1 MSKNCKTAL
10 CAAGAGLVLSL
21 AARIITIICFTDM
34 KTGFLY
40 HGSEILCNIILYGFA
55 AAAAVAA
62 GIFTRKEPKYVKVSE
77 KGSLAIGIVT
87 LLAAVC
93 AVYEGI
99 METSAL
105 TPNAFLMF
113 LDFAGALYMAILA
126 FITIHKKDFSPGR
139 GFGYSLTGIY
149 CIMRGIYIYMNRMV
163 IAAVPE
169 YLSEL
174 IGVLA
179 CAFFFMSFGKMF
191 SGNSEKLTRPMLSI
205 WGTGA
210 AVITIS
216 TGLGV
221 GLSKLFAPAEIS
233 ERISVS
239 TKYAE
244 IFYQDQQGADG
255 YIMTFPPFVNIALG
269 FLAMTVVVVSLK
281 CAVAEDP
288 IIQKEKP
295 TEEEPGEQ

>member
-10 CAAGAGLVLSL
+10 CAAGAGFILSL

-40 HGSEILCNIILYGFA
+40 HGSEILCNILLYGFA
-55 AAAAVAA
+55 AAAAAAA

-77 KGSLAIGIVT
+77 KGSLAVGIVT

-99 METSAL
+99 METNAL
-105 TPNAFLMF
+105 TPNLFLMF

-126 FITIHKKDFSPGR
+126 FMTMAKKDFSPGR
-139 GFGYSLTGIY
+139 GFCYSLTGVY

-174 IGVLA
+174 IGVLV

-191 SGNSEKLTRPMLSI
+191 SGNSEKLTRPMISV

-210 AVITIS
+210 AIITVS

-233 ERISVS
+233 ERISFS

-244 IFYQDQQGADG
+244 TFYQEQQGADS
-255 YIMTFPPFVNIALG
+255 YIMTSPPFVNIALG

-281 CAVAEDP
+281 CATAEEP
-288 IIQKEKP
+288 IIQTENP
-295 TEEEPGEQ
+295 SEEEPGQQ

>member
-10 CAAGAGLVLSL
+10 FAAGAGLVLSL

-40 HGSEILCNIILYGFA
+40 HGSEILCNILLYVFA
-55 AAAAVAA
+55 LAAVVVA
-62 GIFTRKEPKYVKVSE
+62 GIITRKEPKYVKVSE

-87 LLAAVC
+87 LLAAAC
-93 AVYEGI
+93 AAYEGI

-105 TPNAFLMF
+105 TPNLFLMI

-126 FITIHKKDFSPGR
+126 LMTLSNKEFSPGR
-139 GFGYSLTGIY
+139 GFCYSFTGVY
-149 CIMRGIYIYMNRMV
+149 CILRGIYIYMNRMV

-169 YLSEL
+169 YLAEL
-174 IGVLA
+174 IGVLF

-191 SGNSEKLTRPMLSI
+191 SGNSEKLTRPMLSV

-210 AVITIS
+210 AIITIS

-221 GLSKLFAPAEIS
+221 GLSKIFAPAEIS
-233 ERISVS
+233 ERISAS

-244 IFYQDQQGADG
+244 VFYQNQQGADG

-281 CAVAEDP
+281 CATAEEP
-288 IIQKEKP
+288 IIQKENP
-295 TEEEPGEQ
+295 TEEEHEQQ